1 MTHKYDYLDY
11 FRDVPKTG
19 VIYVL
24 EKAYHYGFSNTNKK
38 WANLGQ
44 GAPDT
49 APIDENATPLSLN
62 VTPLNSEYA
71 PVSGELALR
80 KKIADYYNKVFR
92 SQKASKYT
100 YKNVCISG
108 GGRVALS
115 RLVAAMGNI
124 NLGHFIPDYTAYE
137 ELLSVFRSF
146 VPIPINL
153 KPENNFKI
161 SIDELKVEI
170 VNKGLSSLLISNPCN
185 PTGQSLQSGELQSWI
200 SLLNEL
206 RCLGIFDEFYSHFLY
221 NSKSKTNILSA
232 AEFIDDVNNDPIVII
247 NGMSKNWRSPGWR
260 IGWMLAPEPI
270 IQKVSS
276 VGSFFDGGAVHPLQE
291 AALSIIN
298 PDLVENEA
306 AQLQDTFIKKRDY
319 FVKRVRDMG
328 IQLECEPDST
338 FYLWCNLSGLP
349 EPLNNCLT
357 FFEECLKENVIVVPG
372 IFFDVNPGKRR
383 LKQHSR
389 YMNNVR
395 LSYGPSFESLV
406 VGLDNIQRV
415 IDKFSR

>member
-1 MTHKYDYLDY
+1 MKMKNDYLDY
-11 FRDVPKTG
+11 FREVPKTG

-24 EKAYHYGFSNTNKK
+24 EKAYQYGFSNSNKK

-49 APIDENATPLSLN
+49 ASLN
-62 VTPLNSEYA
+62 NNSEPLKLSVNPSNSEYA
-71 PVSGELALR
+71 PVSGELNFR
-80 KKIADYYNKVFR
+80 KKIADYYNQVFR
-92 SQKASKYT
+92 KHKKSQYT

-153 KPENNFKI
+153 KPENNYKI
-161 SIDELKVEI
+161 PLDELKAEI

-185 PTGQSLQSGELQSWI
+185 PTGQSLQGEELQSWI
-200 SLLNEL
+200 NLLNEL
-206 RCLGIFDEFYSHFLY
+206 RCLGVFDEFYSHFLY
-221 NSKSKTNILSA
+221 NKDSKNNILSA
-232 AEFIDDVNNDPIVII
+232 AEFIDDVNDDPIVII

-270 IQKVSS
+270 IEKVSS

-291 AALSIIN
+291 AALDIIN
-298 PDLVENEA
+298 PDNVEGEA
-306 AQLQDTFIKKRDY
+306 LLLQETFAKKRDY
-319 FVKRVRDMG
+319 FF
-328 IQLECEPDST
+328 Q
-338 FYLWCNLSGLP
+338 
-349 EPLNNCLT
+349 
-357 FFEECLKENVIVVPG
+357 
-372 IFFDVNPGKRR
+372 
-383 LKQHSR
+383 
-389 YMNNVR
+389 
-395 LSYGPSFESLV
+395 
-406 VGLDNIQRV
+406 
-415 IDKFSR
+415 

>member
-1 MTHKYDYLDY
+1 MTQNYDYLDY
-11 FRDVPKTG
+11 FRAVPKTG

-24 EKAYHYGFSNTNKK
+24 EKAYEQGYSPTDIK
-38 WANLGQ
+38 WVNLGQ

-49 APIDENATPLSLN
+49 SPLNGDPETFNLSVNAN
-62 VTPLNSEYA
+62 NSEYA
-71 PVSGELALR
+71 PVSGDINFR
-80 KKIADYYNKVFR
+80 KKIASYYNDVFR
-92 SQKASKYT
+92 RNKKSKYS

-137 ELLSVFRSF
+137 ELLSIFRNF

-153 KPENNFKI
+153 KKENNFKI
-161 SIDELKVEI
+161 SITELRTEI
-170 VNKGLSSLLISNPCN
+170 VNKGLSALLISNPCN
-185 PTGQSLQSGELQSWI
+185 PTGQSLQGKELNEWVE
-200 SLLNEL
+200 LMNEL
-206 RCLGIFDEFYSHFLY
+206 RCLCIFDEFYSHFLY
-221 NSKSKTNILSA
+221 NNNTESKILSA
-232 AEFIDDVNNDPIVII
+232 AEYIDDVNGDPIVII

-260 IGWMLAPEPI
+260 IGWMLAPESI
-270 IQKVSS
+270 IDKVSS

-291 AALSIIN
+291 ASLDKIN
-298 PDLVENEA
+298 PGTIKKEA
-306 AQLQDTFIKKRDY
+306 KLLQDTFSKKRDY
-319 FVKRVRDMG
+319 FVKRVLDMG

-338 FYLWCNLSGLP
+338 FYLWCNLSKLP
-349 EPLNNCLT
+349 DPLTNCLT

-389 YMNNVR
+389 YITNIR
-395 LSYGPSFESLV
+395 LSYGPKMSSLKI
-406 VGLDNIQRV
+406 GLDSLERV
-415 IDKFSR
+415 IKKFSQ